1 MPVGSLQMRGEISA
15 QEGEEDTIFS
25 TRWLF
30 IRLECEHG
38 GGGTYYL
45 KEEATADASPYIGL
59 MLTNDEVSHIMAPK
73 GVRACQE

>member
-38 GGGTYYL
+38 GGGHLLFEGRSNSRCQPLYRFD
-45 KEEATADASPYIGL
+45 AD
-59 MLTNDEVSHIMAPK
+59 K
-73 GVRACQE
+73 

>member
-1 MPVGSLQMRGEISA
+1 MPVGSLQMRVRFSA

-38 GGGTYYL
+38 GGTYYL
-45 KEEATADASPYIGL
+45 KEEARADASPYIGL

>member
-38 GGGTYYL
+38 GGHLLFEGRSNSRCQPLYRFD
-45 KEEATADASPYIGL
+45 AD
-59 MLTNDEVSHIMAPK
+59 K
-73 GVRACQE
+73 